1 MKQKGSFWDQ
11 LIGSSLFS
19 CLLMLLTRIPLS
31 RIIGDMGM
39 GYVSIGIEIVTV
51 FSIGLSYGM
60 ARAVA
65 GLIKY
70 YVRRDLLHQAR
81 TAYRKSVLLIL
92 GITIPLSAGMIIFSQ
107 QAAKMLTGEYLGY
120 MALAAAAP
128 MICFSGLT
136 GVMRGYFQGV
146 GRTAYAMNSR
156 LLEGVMAAV
165 AIPITA
171 LLMYRYGEKVAAL
184 LKYPGYAAAYGAMGA
199 CFGLT
204 LAGAVCV
211 ICLLVLCVTDRIQAA
226 HGQKPEQ
233 TGGPRERSVRVLP
246 VLIGTGLPYAVC
258 GVIYNLHF
266 LVDQRIFYRMME
278 GKEAS
283 GPVFWGIYY
292 GKYST
297 LTGIAGVLCAM
308 AGWKGM
314 REVVKYYER
323 QDTDMARRRLRRTVH
338 GVSLISI
345 PVAVL
350 IAVLA
355 EPVSALFF
363 TGTQKTAV
371 ELLRCGSGAVVLF
384 AFAYLFMG
392 ILLRLRKTYLT
403 VAVAA
408 GSFLVHLLILYLLL
422 RGKQQGVQAVVW
434 SMMVF
439 WFLNAAAGLL
449 LIRKYIGYRPRWI
462 KSVLFPLAAA
472 VAAGVVS
479 LLLSQLLAGVAGN
492 LVVLLLSLSV
502 GVIVYYFMLILLD
515 RITIRK

>member
-1 MKQKGSFWDQ
+1 MKQKGSFGSQ
-11 LIGSSLFS
+11 LIGGSLFS
-19 CLLMLLTRIPLS
+19 SLLMLLIRIPLS

-39 GYVSIGIEIVTV
+39 GYVSVGIEIVTV

-60 ARAVA
+60 ARAVT
-65 GLIKY
+65 GLVKY

-81 TAYRKSVLLIL
+81 MACRKSILLIL
-92 GITIPLSAGMIIFSQ
+92 GITIPLSAGMILFSQ
-107 QAAKMLTGEYLGY
+107 QAAKLFAMEYLGY

-128 MICFSGLT
+128 MICFSGLS

-146 GRTAYAMNSR
+146 GRTAYAINSR
-156 LLEGVMAAV
+156 LLEVMMAAV
-165 AIPITA
+165 TIPVIA
-171 LLMYRYGEKVAAL
+171 FLMYRYGEKVAAL

-204 LAGAVCV
+204 LAGAVSV
-211 ICLLVLCVTDRIQAA
+211 ICLLVLCVADRIQAS
-226 HGQKPEQ
+226 HGQKQ
-233 TGGPRERSVRVLP
+233 GQMGGQRERSVRVLP
-246 VLIGTGLPYAVC
+246 VLLGTGLPYAAC

-266 LVDQRIFYRMME
+266 LVDQRIFYWMME
-278 GKEAS
+278 GKEGA

-297 LTGIAGVLCAM
+297 LTGIAGILCAM

-314 REVVKYYER
+314 REVVKHYER
-323 QDTDMARRRLRRTVH
+323 QDIDMARRRLRRTVH
-338 GVSLISI
+338 QVSLISI
-345 PVAVL
+345 PAAVL

-355 EPVSALFF
+355 EPVSALLF

-371 ELLRCGSGAVVLF
+371 ELLRSGSGAVVLF

-403 VAVAA
+403 AAVAA
-408 GSFLVHLLILYLLL
+408 GSFLIHLLILYLLL
-422 RGKQQGVQAVVW
+422 SGKQQGVQAVVW

-449 LIRKYIGYRPRWI
+449 LLRKYIGYRPRWI
-462 KSVLFPLAAA
+462 KSLLFPLAAA
-472 VAAGVVS
+472 AAAGAVS
-479 LLLSQLLAGVAGN
+479 LLLCQLLAGIGSSF
-492 LVVLLLSLSV
+492 VVLLLSLGV

-515 RITIRK
+515 RIVIRK